1 MTGASVQ
8 SLGWSGGVPRRR
20 QVACCAVIAGHAALL
35 LLAWQARRL
44 PAGTAQA
51 RPSLMVQLL
60 PPRPEHRR
68 RPEAAP
74 VSSLAA
80 LPRLPNLPLPAL
92 PSLSS
97 EPAVTT
103 VPAVGGDAVASDRSG
118 AVGAAVPGA
127 AASGPRSLDLRPSAD
142 VLRGALV
149 NPATVDPRSN
159 SPKPTFE
166 ERIAMG
172 LDPTLCVKLERD
184 PDGTVRRRMGKLG
197 RAQSLLQSTHGV
209 GAQGLLVCE

>member
-1 MTGASVQ
+1 
-8 SLGWSGGVPRRR
+8 
-20 QVACCAVIAGHAALL
+20 
-35 LLAWQARRL
+35 
-44 PAGTAQA
+44 
-51 RPSLMVQLL
+51 MVQLL
-60 PPRPEHRR
+60 PSPLERR
-68 RPEAAP
+68 RLPEVARVRAP
-74 VSSLAA
+74 AA
-80 LPRLPNLPLPAL
+80 LPQLPNVPLPAL
-92 PSLSS
+92 PTLPS
-97 EPAVTT
+97 EPTLPVA
-103 VPAVGGDAVASDRSG
+103 GGDAVATGSPASL
-118 AVGAAVPGA
+118 GAAAAGA
-127 AASGPRSLDLRPSAD
+127 AASGPRALDLRPSIA

-166 ERIAMG
+166 ERVAMG

>member
-1 MTGASVQ
+1 M
-8 SLGWSGGVPRRR
+8 
-20 QVACCAVIAGHAALL
+20 IAGHAALL

-44 PAGTAQA
+44 PPGAAEV
-51 RPSLMVQLL
+51 RPSMVVQLLPLRL
-60 PPRPEHRR
+60 PPRPENRL
-68 RPEAAP
+68 RPDTAP
-74 VSSLAA
+74 LRSLAA
-80 LPRLPNLPLPAL
+80 LPNLPLPA
-92 PSLSS
+92 PPTVSS
-97 EPAVTT
+97 EPAL
-103 VPAVGGDAVASDRSG
+103 PGDAARGDSPAST
-118 AVGAAVPGA
+118 GAAAAPGT
-127 AASGPRSLDLRPSAD
+127 AASGPRALDLRPSAA

-149 NPATVDPRSN
+149 NPATLDPRSN